1 MFIIFCDLYSYY
13 KTLIQQTMKKFLF
26 LFILI
31 LAGSNLHAQKLFNL
45 GVHLGVNVNN
55 LSTSLPDY
63 FNPANAGFRGGVF
76 ARINIKK
83 FHIQPEFNFSMVG
96 GDGTFSENPN
106 RYYSTKS
113 NCLEVPL
120 LFGYKVIDF
129 KLINLRLQAGGFFQ
143 WNFDNKIE
151 VHDAA
156 FPQNDTTI
164 TSQKGSNFNGG
175 IVLGAGVDI
184 WRFCADFRYQW
195 GFANMY
201 GENIIFQN
209 PSAGFKY
216 GTFSITIGYK
226 FF

>member
-1 MFIIFCDLYSYY
+1 
-13 KTLIQQTMKKFLF
+13 MKK
-26 LFILI
+26 ILI
-31 LAGSNLHAQKLFNL
+31 LLLVVCSAQLFSQKLFTL
-45 GVHLGVNVNN
+45 GIHAGVNVNS

-63 FNPANAGFRGGVF
+63 FNSSNAGFRGGVF
-76 ARINIKK
+76 ARVNFKRL
-83 FHIQPEFNFSMVG
+83 HIQPELNFSMVG
-96 GDGTFSENPN
+96 GDGTFNENPN

-113 NCLEVPL
+113 NCLEVPVL
-120 LFGYKVIDF
+120 VGYKIIDF

-143 WNFDNKIE
+143 WNFTNDIK

-156 FPQNDTTI
+156 FPQNDTNI
-164 TSQKGSNFNGG
+164 TSQGGSNFNGG

-201 GENIIFQN
+201 GSNVIFQD
-209 PSAGFKY
+209 PRAGFKY